1 MNELILLI
9 PILLPVIAGV
19 LAGFL
24 PSLRDGAC
32 DKRRGGHWRCAATG
46 DTV

>member
-24 PSLRDGAC
+24 PL
-32 DKRRGGHWRCAATG
+32 CAAT
-46 DTV
+46 VRFIRL